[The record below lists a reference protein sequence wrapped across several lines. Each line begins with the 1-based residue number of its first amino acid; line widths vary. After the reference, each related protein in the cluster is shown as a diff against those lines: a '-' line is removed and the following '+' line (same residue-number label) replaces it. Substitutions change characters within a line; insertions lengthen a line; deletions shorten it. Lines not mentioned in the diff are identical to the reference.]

1 MNAGPVNAGPVEAG
15 PVEGQDAVH
24 GRSVPRRAGGRLP
37 GPLRR
42 ARIFAGYLGL
52 LGVLGLVAALLVTG
66 APRLA
71 NEFAD
76 DGMRHDVRGLPYQV
90 RDLTYTTSLN
100 AVDGPDAAVA
110 AERLDRYRQ
119 KLPGPLPSLVGQQ
132 WFAGR
137 IGPKDLGVAGDA
149 PSLRGSCRPELQLR
163 GQTGVERE
171 LRVVEGRWP
180 ASRDGVEAALS
191 REAAGILGLRVG
203 TAVVLSG
210 EGFNQ
215 GSVPVRIVGLY
226 DPIDPA
232 APAWDA
238 IRLAEVPCSDP
249 AAGTTHRAALLTDL
263 SGMTAAGGRLGLTYE
278 WRYRVDEERVTT
290 ADIPEVL
297 TAIAATRRT
306 PPERGLVLATG
317 LDNSLTRFDGQLRAV
332 RALLAVVQAGILA
345 TLLGLVALAAGL
357 AAQRRRE
364 EFTLLRARG
373 AAAVEI
379 GARTLRET
387 VAVLPVAVLAG
398 WLLGRLAPGR
408 PAGPEPL
415 GVALVAVGTTLAIPL
430 LAMLSQRRAS
440 FVGRRRDLMRHRPSV
455 RRLTAELFVL
465 LLAVLGVVLLHRRG
479 LSQDTGVDPYLVSV
493 PVLLAVAAAL
503 VALRL
508 VPWPLRQVGRI
519 AARART
525 VVPFVGLARAGRG
538 APVTVGPLAVLVVAI
553 ATGVFTSVVTSTVA
567 EARDRVTDQ
576 EIGAAARIVG
586 SYSDQ
591 ATADRIAAL
600 PGVRAVSPLAVGVG
614 QPLRSPTPNLLGG
627 RDLGQVQ
634 VLVVDGPSLARVLAA
649 SGVDVDVPAGLAAP
663 GRIDGPVPALV
674 SPEVAEAVGAGA
686 VTEVQGRRYE
696 FRVDRVAS
704 GFPGL
709 AADVRRFV
717 VLPWQALPV
726 PQFQPI
732 RPNQFLVA
740 GDGFAAAELI
750 ATVDTAQREYLAE
763 VLGQPVEQ
771 VRPQTAVT
779 VTTWAQHREA
789 LERSGVN
796 RLLSFTFGTGV
807 AGATALALLAVGFA
821 VLAQAP
827 GRGRMLSRLRTM
839 GLSGGQGRGL
849 LVYELVPLLGVA
861 VLAGGLVGVAL
872 PWLLGPALGLSGF
885 TGGLPARIHLDPLLV
900 VGVLLLVVVAL
911 VAALG
916 VENLINR
923 RMRLGEVL
931 RLGEEN

>member
-1 MNAGPVNAGPVEAG
+1 MNAGT
-15 PVEGQDAVH
+15 VEGQDAVR
-24 GRSVPRRAGGRLP
+24 GGSVPRRSGARLP

-90 RDLTYTTSLN
+90 RDLTYTANQDAIQS
-100 AVDGPDAAVA
+100 PDAHLA
-110 AERLDRYRQ
+110 AAQLDRYRQ

-163 GQTGVERE
+163 GQADVERE

-203 TAVVLSG
+203 TTVVLSG
-210 EGFNQ
+210 KGFAQ

-232 APAWDA
+232 APAWDG
-238 IRLAEVPCSDP
+238 IRIAEVPCPDP
-249 AAGTTHRAALLTDL
+249 TAGTTHRAALLTDL

-278 WRYRVDEERVTT
+278 WRYRVDEERMTT
-290 ADIPEVL
+290 GDIPEVL

-317 LDNSLTRFDGQLRAV
+317 LDSGLTRFDGQLRAV
-332 RALLAVVQAGILA
+332 QALLAVVQAGILA

-357 AAQRRRE
+357 AVQRRRE

-373 AAAVEI
+373 AAAVAI

-387 VAVLPVAVLAG
+387 VGVLPVAVLAG

-408 PAGPEPL
+408 PAGAEPL

-440 FVGRRRDLMRHRPSV
+440 FVGRRRDLVRHRPSV

-465 LLAVLGVVLLHRRG
+465 LLAVLGVVLLQRRG
-479 LSQDTGVDPYLVSV
+479 LSQDSGVDPYLVSV

-576 EIGAAARIVG
+576 EIGADARVIG

-591 ATADRIAAL
+591 ATADRLAAL
-600 PGVRAVSPLAVGVG
+600 PGVSAVSPLAVEVG

-627 RDLGQVQ
+627 RDLGQTQ

-649 SGVDVDVPAGLAAP
+649 SGVDVTVPAGLAAP

-732 RPNQFLVA
+732 RSNQFLVA
-740 GDGFAAAELI
+740 GDGFATAELT
-750 ATVDTAQREYLAE
+750 ATVDTAQREYLAK
-763 VLGQPVEQ
+763 VLAQPVEQ
-771 VRPQTAVT
+771 VRPQTPVSVA
-779 VTTWAQHREA
+779 TWSAHRQA
-789 LERSGVN
+789 LERGGVN

-821 VLAQAP
+821 VLAEAP

-839 GLSGGQGRGL
+839 GLSGRQGRGL

-872 PWLLGPALGLSGF
+872 PRLLGPALGLSGF

-900 VGVLLLVVVAL
+900 VGVLLLVVAAL

>member
-1 MNAGPVNAGPVEAG
+1 MNAEPVESNSG
-15 PVEGQDAVH
+15 PVEGRDAV
-24 GRSVPRRAGGRLP
+24 REAPVTKRAGGRLP

-42 ARIFAGYLGL
+42 ARVFAGYLGL

-76 DGMRHDVRGLPYQV
+76 DGMRHDVRELPYQV
-90 RDLTYTTSLN
+90 RDLTFSASFN
-100 AVDGPDAAVA
+100 PAEGPPAGVA
-110 AERLDRYRQ
+110 AGWLDRFRTR
-119 KLPGPLPSLVGQQ
+119 LSGPLPTLVGQQ

-137 IGPKDLGVAGDA
+137 IGPKDLSVAGDA
-149 PSLRGSCRPELQLR
+149 PSLRGTCRPELQLR
-163 GQTGVERE
+163 GQADVERE

-180 ASRDGVEAALS
+180 ASRSGVEAALS
-191 REAAGILGLRVG
+191 REAADLLGLRVG
-203 TAVVLSG
+203 TRVVLG
-210 EGFNQ
+210 GGGTAR
-215 GSVPVRIVGLY
+215 GSVPIRIVGVY

-238 IRLAEVPCSDP
+238 MRIAEVPCPDP
-249 AAGTTHRAALLTDL
+249 TAGTTHRVTLLTDL
-263 SGMTAAGGRLGLTYE
+263 DGITAAGQVLGIGYE
-278 WRYRVDEERVTT
+278 WRYRVDEERMTT

-297 TAIAATRRT
+297 TAVAASRRT
-306 PPERGLVLATG
+306 PPDRGLVLATG
-317 LDNSLTRFDGQLRAV
+317 LDSGLSRYDDQLRAV

-357 AAQRRRE
+357 AVQRRRE

-373 AAAVEI
+373 ATAVEI

-387 VAVLPVAVLAG
+387 VAVLPLAVLAG

-408 PAGPEPL
+408 PAGAEPL
-415 GVALVAVGTTLAIPL
+415 GVALVVVGTTLAIPL
-430 LAMLSQRRAS
+430 LAMLGQRRAS
-440 FVGRRRDLMRHRPSV
+440 FVGRRRDLVRHRPSA

-465 LLAVLGVVLLHRRG
+465 LLAVLGVVLLRRRG
-479 LSQDTGVDPYLVSV
+479 LSQDSGIDPYLVSV

-553 ATGVFTSVVTSTVA
+553 ATGVFTSVVTSTVG

-576 EIGAAARIVG
+576 EVGADARVVG
-586 SYSDQ
+586 SYSDR
-591 ATADRIAAL
+591 ATADRLGAL
-600 PGVRAVSPLAVGVG
+600 PGVAEVSPLAVEVG
-614 QPLRSPTPNLLGG
+614 QPLRSPTPNMLGG
-627 RDLGQVQ
+627 RDLGQTQ

-649 SGVDVDVPAGLAAP
+649 SGVDVSVPAGLTAP

-696 FRVDRVAS
+696 FRVDGVAS

-726 PQFQPI
+726 PEFQPI
-732 RPNQFLVA
+732 RSNQFMVA
-740 GDGFAAAELI
+740 GEGFSVAELT
-750 ATVDTAQREYLAE
+750 ATVDTAQREYLAK
-763 VLGQPVEQ
+763 VLAQPVER
-771 VRPQTAVT
+771 VRPQTSVT
-779 VTTWAQHREA
+779 VTTWAEHRQA

-796 RLLSFTFGTGV
+796 RLLSFAFGTGV

-821 VLAQAP
+821 VLAEAP

-839 GLSGGQGRGL
+839 GLSGRQGRGL
-849 LVYELVPLLGVA
+849 LVYELVPLIGVA
-861 VLAGGLVGVAL
+861 VLTGGVVGVAL
-872 PWLLGPALGLSGF
+872 PRLLGPALGLAGF

-916 VENLINR
+916 VENLVNR

>member
-1 MNAGPVNAGPVEAG
+1 MNAGT
-15 PVEGQDAVH
+15 VEGQDAVR
-24 GRSVPRRAGGRLP
+24 GGSVPRRAGDRLP

-90 RDLTYTTSLN
+90 RDLTYTAELDAIQS
-100 AVDGPDAAVA
+100 PDAQLA
-110 AERLDRYRQ
+110 AAQLDRYRQ

-149 PSLRGSCRPELQLR
+149 PSLRGTCRPELQLR
-163 GQTGVERE
+163 GQAGVERE

-180 ASRDGVEAALS
+180 ASRDGIEAALS

-203 TAVVLSG
+203 TVVVLSG
-210 EGFNQ
+210 RFAPDP
-215 GSVPVRIVGLY
+215 VPVRIVGLY

-238 IRLAEVPCSDP
+238 TRLAEVPCPDP
-249 AAGTTHRAALLTDL
+249 TAGTTHRAALLTDL

-278 WRYRVDEERVTT
+278 WRYRVGEERMTT
-290 ADIPEVL
+290 ADISEVL
-297 TAIAATRRT
+297 TAIAATRRI

-317 LDNSLTRFDGQLRAV
+317 LDSGLTRFDGQLRAV

-357 AAQRRRE
+357 AVQRRRE

-408 PAGPEPL
+408 PAGVEPL

-440 FVGRRRDLMRHRPSV
+440 FVGRRRDLVRYRPSV

-479 LSQDTGVDPYLVSV
+479 LNQHSGVDPYLVSV

-525 VVPFVGLARAGRG
+525 VVPFVGLARAGRS

-576 EIGAAARIVG
+576 EIGADARVIG

-591 ATADRIAAL
+591 ATADRLAAL
-600 PGVRAVSPLAVGVG
+600 SGVSAVSPLAVGVG

-627 RDLGQVQ
+627 RDLGQTQ

-649 SGVDVDVPAGLAAP
+649 SGVDATVPAGLAAP

-674 SPEVAEAVGAGA
+674 SPEVAEAIGAGA

-717 VLPWQALPV
+717 VLPWQAMPV
-726 PQFQPI
+726 PEFQPI

-740 GDGFAAAELI
+740 GDGFAIPELT
-750 ATVDTAQREYLAE
+750 ATVDTAQREYLAKA
-763 VLGQPVEQ
+763 LGQPVER
-771 VRPQTAVT
+771 VRPQTPVSVA
-779 VTTWAQHREA
+779 TWSAHRQA
-789 LERSGVN
+789 LEQSGVN
-796 RLLSFTFGTGV
+796 RLLSFAFGTGV

-821 VLAQAP
+821 VLAEAP

-839 GLSGGQGRGL
+839 GLSGRQGRGL

-872 PWLLGPALGLSGF
+872 PRLLGPALGLSGF

>member
-1 MNAGPVNAGPVEAG
+1 MN
-15 PVEGQDAVH
+15 
-24 GRSVPRRAGGRLP
+24 SRLP

-42 ARIFAGYLGL
+42 ARVFAGYLGL
-52 LGVLGLVAALLVTG
+52 LGMLGLVAALLVTG

-71 NEFAD
+71 NGFAD
-76 DGMRHDVRGLPYQV
+76 DGLRHDVRDLPYQV
-90 RDLTYTTSLN
+90 RDLNLTADQDPLQR
-100 AVDGPDAAVA
+100 PDAAA
-110 AERLDRYRQ
+110 AADQLDRYR
-119 KLPGPLPSLVGQQ
+119 KRLPGPLPGLVGQQ

-137 IGPKDLGVAGDA
+137 IGPKDLSVSGDA
-149 PSLRGSCRPELQLR
+149 PSLRGNCPPELQLR
-163 GQTGVERE
+163 GQAGIERE
-171 LRVVEGRWP
+171 LRMVEGRWP
-180 ASRDGVEAALS
+180 VSRGGVEAAVS

-203 TAVVLSG
+203 TLVELSG
-210 EGFNQ
+210 KGFVL
-215 GSVPVRIVGLY
+215 GSVPVRIVGIY
-226 DPIDPA
+226 DPVDPA

-238 IRLAEVPCSDP
+238 IRLAEVPCPSPTD
-249 AAGTTHRAALLTDL
+249 GTTHRAALLTDL
-263 SGMTAAGGRLGLTYE
+263 PGITAAGRVLGIGYD
-278 WRYRVDEERVTT
+278 WRYRVDEERMTS

-297 TAIAATRRT
+297 TAFAATRRT

-317 LDNSLTRFDGQLRAV
+317 LDSGLTRFDDQLRAV

-345 TLLGLVALAAGL
+345 TLLGLVVLAAGL
-357 AAQRRRE
+357 AVQRRRE

-373 AAAVEI
+373 AATAAI

-387 VAVLPVAVLAG
+387 AVVLPFAVLAG

-408 PAGPEPL
+408 PAGAEPL
-415 GVALVAVGTTLAIPL
+415 GVALVLLGTTLAIPL
-430 LAMLSQRRAS
+430 LAVLSQRRAS
-440 FVGRRRDLMRHRPSV
+440 FVGQRRDLVRHRPSV

-465 LLAVLGVVLLHRRG
+465 LLAVLGVLLLHRRG
-479 LSQDTGVDPYLVSV
+479 LSQASGVDPYLVSV

-503 VALRL
+503 LALRL
-508 VPWPLRQVGRI
+508 VPWPLRQLGRI

-576 EIGAAARIVG
+576 EIGADARITG
-586 SYSDQ
+586 SYSEQ
-591 ATADRIAAL
+591 ATADRLAAL
-600 PGVRAVSPLAVGVG
+600 PGVAAVSPLAVEVG
-614 QPLRSPTPNLLGG
+614 QPLRSATPDLLGG

-634 VLVVDGPSLARVLAA
+634 VLVVDGPSLARVLAE
-649 SGVDVDVPAGLAAP
+649 SGVDAGVPAGLTAP
-663 GRIDGPVPALV
+663 GRVDGPVPALV
-674 SPEVAEAVGAGA
+674 SPDVADAVGAGAVGAGAVGAGA
-686 VTEVQGRRYE
+686 VTEVQGRRYA

-704 GFPGL
+704 GFPGV
-709 AADVRRFV
+709 AVDARRFV

-726 PQFQPI
+726 PEFQPI
-732 RPNQFLVA
+732 RANQFLLA
-740 GDGFAAAELI
+740 GEGFAPAELT
-750 ATVDTAQREYLAE
+750 ATVDAAQREYLAK
-763 VLGQPVEQ
+763 VLAQPVEQ
-771 VRPQTAVT
+771 VRPQTAVA
-779 VTTWAQHREA
+779 VDTWTAHRRS

-821 VLAQAP
+821 VLAEAP

-839 GLSGGQGRGL
+839 GLSGRQGRGL

-861 VLAGGLVGVAL
+861 VLTGGLVGVAL
-872 PWLLGPALGLSGF
+872 PRLLGPALGLSGF
-885 TGGLPARIHLDPLLV
+885 TGGLPARIHLDPLLLV
-900 VGVLLLVVVAL
+900 AVLLLVVVAL
-911 VAALG
+911 VAALA
-916 VENLINR
+916 VENVVNR

>member
-1 MNAGPVNAGPVEAG
+1 MTRRVGP
-15 PVEGQDAVH
+15 
-24 GRSVPRRAGGRLP
+24 RLP

-76 DGMRHDVRGLPYQV
+76 DGMRHDVRELPYQV
-90 RDLTYTTSLN
+90 RDLTFTASMR
-100 AVDGPDAAVA
+100 AVQGPDAAVA
-110 AERLDRYRQ
+110 AGWLDRLREQ
-119 KLPGPLPSLVGQQ
+119 LPGPLPGLVGQQ

-137 IGPKDLGVAGDA
+137 IGPKDLAVAGDA

-163 GQTGVERE
+163 GQAGIERE
-171 LRVVEGRWP
+171 LRVVQGRWP
-180 ASRDGVEAALS
+180 ASGGGVEAALS
-191 REAAGILGLRVG
+191 REAAGILGLGVG
-203 TAVVLSG
+203 TTVVLG
-210 EGFNQ
+210 DAGDDK
-215 GSVPVRIVGLY
+215 GSVRVRIVGLY
-226 DPIDPA
+226 DPIDPT
-232 APAWDA
+232 APTWDA
-238 IRLAEVPCSDP
+238 IRIAEVACPNP
-249 AAGTTHRAALLTDL
+249 TEGTTHRAALLTDL
-263 SGMTAAGGRLGLTYE
+263 AGVTTAAGVLGIGFE
-278 WRYRVDEERVTT
+278 WRYRVDEERMTT
-290 ADIPEVL
+290 ADIPQVL
-297 TAIAATRRT
+297 TAVAATRRT
-306 PPERGLVLATG
+306 PPGDRLARSTGLDSGLVLTTG
-317 LDNSLTRFDGQLRAV
+317 LDGGLTRFDGQLRAV
-332 RALLAVVQAGILA
+332 QALLAVVQAGILA

-357 AAQRRRE
+357 AVQRRRE

-373 AAAVEI
+373 ATALEI

-408 PAGPEPL
+408 PAGAEPL
-415 GVALVAVGTTLAIPL
+415 GVALIAVGTTLAIPL
-430 LAMLSQRRAS
+430 LAALGQRRAS
-440 FVGRRRDLMRHRPSV
+440 FVGRRRDLVRHRPSV

-465 LLAVLGVVLLHRRG
+465 LLAVLGVVLLQRRG
-479 LSQDTGVDPYLVSV
+479 LSQERVDPYLVSV

-503 VALRL
+503 LALRL

-567 EARDRVTDQ
+567 QARDRVTDQ
-576 EIGAAARIVG
+576 EVGADARILG

-591 ATADRIAAL
+591 ATAERLDAL
-600 PGVRAVSPLAVGVG
+600 SGVDAVSPVAVEVG
-614 QPLRSPTPNLLGG
+614 QPLRSPTPDRLGG
-627 RDLGQVQ
+627 RDLGQTQ

-649 SGVDVDVPAGLAAP
+649 SGVDVTVPAGLAAS

-696 FRVDRVAS
+696 FRVDQVAS

-709 AADVRRFV
+709 AAEVRRFV
-717 VLPWQALPV
+717 VLPWQAMPV
-726 PQFQPI
+726 PEFQPI

-740 GDGFAAAELI
+740 GDDFASAELI
-750 ATVDTAQREYLAE
+750 ATVDAAQREYLAK

-771 VRPQTAVT
+771 VRPQTSVSI
-779 VTTWAQHREA
+779 TTWQQHRQA

-821 VLAQAP
+821 VLAEAP

-839 GLSGGQGRGL
+839 GLSGRQGRGL
-849 LVYELVPLLGVA
+849 LVYELVPLVGVG

-872 PWLLGPALGLSGF
+872 PRLLGPALGLSGF
-885 TGGLPARIHLDPLLV
+885 TGGLPARIHLDPLLM
-900 VGVLLLVVVAL
+900 VGVLLLVAVALVVAL
-911 VAALG
+911 GL
-916 VENLINR
+916 ENLINR